1 MKKYFL
7 SMLTMAAMLL
17 SVSCSKDD
25 TADADKKAT
34 VSFDITTSELVTRAY
49 GDGEKALHL
58 MYAVYDETANST
70 VVEGVSKLEPGLET
84 EFTSLK
90 ATVNLSLLSGNEY
103 SILFWA
109 TGEDSW
115 EDDEKPYI
123 VSWENKMVVMNS
135 NISGNTEAFDSFF
148 HYEPK
153 FKVSGSIN
161 KPITLVRPFAQ
172 LNIGTNDKTQAAA
185 ANLDV
190 TETKVV
196 VKSVPNI
203 LDVTNGSVSGDT
215 NITYSYGDVPNED
228 ADNKFPVNGY
238 SYLAMNYVLVGTD
251 KIFSDIELSYKGNNK
266 EFTNIY
272 PSIPLQRNH
281 RTNVYGSILTSS
293 ADYGVEIKPGFGEN
307 DDQEH
312 NYENKKVND
321 ATEFKE
327 ALNDPNVY
335 AISLTNDIV
344 LSETI
349 TINKDFSL
357 ISNDKTISCTA
368 GAVFAVADGANVNIE
383 IKDKAKFTGSTNGIT
398 VPANSTL
405 TIKGSGNLIVEGT
418 AGSGIG
424 VADSGTI
431 NIVGLANITAI
442 GNDSHAFGIG
452 GNGANVL
459 IKNSVVDYACGGH
472 IQPRFKNDTKHGKS
486 EPEGGAA
493 IGGATIKIVNATIKK
508 VDGGSKAAGI
518 GAQYWQ
524 STDIEIINSTVLE
537 ANGGNASAGIG
548 GSRYAEE
555 SKYNLSIKIKNSIVT
570 ATGGQR
576 GAGIGSGYD
585 VHCNGNKYTATNNI
599 EIDADS
605 KIVANG
611 GEYAA
616 GIGTGCHSAYLSGS
630 IASGANITATS
641 GEKKYKDEYSL
652 AQDIGYGVVD
662 PAREFSGN
670 NANITFKVNGDLIAS
685 PWISAQIGST
695 GYPSFAAA
703 VAAAKAGDTITLTGD
718 VTLSEALTL
727 PADITLN
734 GNGKQINGTIYAGG
748 NLTIAGHTKVTSFS
762 ASYYN
767 RTITIG
773 EGACLELTGE
783 GRTSL
788 AYGNTFNITGSIT
801 DAKSTDK
808 TTIQPS
814 LIIPD
819 GISITGGNNAKLNI
833 TNAYVQI
840 GSTTSKN
847 TSANGVF
854 DINITNSIAEFTN
867 QFTLSEPTNGNTPTF
882 NLKVKNSVVTTATK
896 MCIAAPN
903 SNIEFDN
910 STITLGTD
918 LRNSGT
924 ITLNNGSTLNGS
936 TIQFGENGGNNG
948 TINVDAST
956 LNIVATST
964 GHAFDGKNTGSINL
978 TNKASASVT
987 YYKDMTISKDDT
999 STFTGTEVE

>member
-1 MKKYFL
+1 
-7 SMLTMAAMLL
+7 MLTMAAMLL

-49 GDGEKALHL
+49 GDGTKALHL

-84 EFTSLK
+84 EFEGLMAT
-90 ATVNLSLLSGNEY
+90 TVNLSLLSGNEY

-196 VKSVPNI
+196 VKSVPNS

-215 NITYSYGDVPNED
+215 NITYSYGNVPTED
-228 ADNKFPVNGY
+228 DYNKFPVNGY

-251 KIFSDIELSYKGNNK
+251 KIFSDIELSYKGSSK

-281 RTNVYGSILTSS
+281 RTNVYGSILTNS

-321 ATEFKE
+321 ATEFKD
-327 ALNDPNVY
+327 ALNAPNVY

-405 TIKGSGNLIVEGT
+405 TIKGSGNLIVKGI

-431 NIVGLANITAI
+431 NIVGLANITAK
-442 GNDSHAFGIG
+442 GNGSHAFGIG

-459 IKNSVVDYACGGH
+459 IKNSTVDYACGGH
-472 IQPRFKNDTKHGKS
+472 IQPSFVNDTNYGKS

-493 IGGATIKIVNATIKK
+493 IGGAKIKIEDATITK

-524 STDIEIINSTVLE
+524 STDIEIINSTITE

-555 SKYNLSIKIKNSIVT
+555 SKYNLSIKIKNSNVT

-585 VHCNGNKYTATNNI
+585 VHCNGNNYTATNNI
-599 EIDADS
+599 EIDANS
-605 KIVANG
+605 TIVANG

-616 GIGTGCHSAYLSGS
+616 GIGTGFHSAYLSGS

-641 GEKKYKDEYSL
+641 GEKTYKDKYSS

-762 ASYYN
+762 ASYYD

-773 EGACLELTGE
+773 EGACLELTGND
-783 GRTSL
+783 RTSL

-801 DAKSTDK
+801 DAKSANK

-814 LIIPD
+814 LIIPA
-819 GISITGGNNAKLNI
+819 GISITGGNGATLNI
-833 TNAYVQI
+833 TNAY

-847 TSANGVF
+847 SVANGEF
-854 DINITNSIAEFTN
+854 NINITNSIAEFTN
-867 QFTLSEPTNGNTPTF
+867 QFTLLEPTNGNNPTF
-882 NLKVKNSVVTTATK
+882 NLKVMNSVVTTATK

-910 STITLGTD
+910 STITLD
-918 LRNSGT
+918 SYLRNSGT
-924 ITLNNGSTLNGS
+924 ITLKNGSTLNGS

-948 TINVDAST
+948 TINVDDST

-978 TNKASASVT
+978 TNNASASVT

-999 STFTGTEVE
+999 STFTGTKVE

>member
-1 MKKYFL
+1 
-7 SMLTMAAMLL
+7 MLTMAAMLL

-49 GDGEKALHL
+49 GDGKKALHL
-58 MYAVYDETANST
+58 MYAVYDETTLTSEGKT
-70 VVEGVSKLEPGLET
+70 PIVTGVSKLDPGSGT
-84 EFTSLK
+84 EFDDKLT

-109 TGEDSW
+109 TSADY
-115 EDDEKPYI
+115 DDAYAINWKEKK
-123 VSWENKMVVMNS
+123 VEMNPV
-135 NISGNTEAFDSFF
+135 IPGNTEAFDSFF
-148 HYEPK
+148 HYEPE
-153 FKVSGSIN
+153 FTVNGSFS

-196 VKSVPNI
+196 VKNVPMT
-203 LDVTNGSVSGDT
+203 LDVTTGSVD
-215 NITYSYGDVPNED
+215 NEHVIDITYEYGAVPNED
-228 ADNKFPVNGY
+228 INNKFPVNDY

-431 NIVGLANITAI
+431 NIVGLANITAT
-442 GNDSHAFGIG
+442 GKDSHAFGIG

-459 IKNSVVDYACGGH
+459 IKNSTVDYACGGH
-472 IQPRFKNDTKHGKS
+472 IQPSFVNDTNYGKS

-493 IGGATIKIVNATIKK
+493 IGGAKIKIENATITK

-555 SKYNLSIKIKNSIVT
+555 SKYNLSIKIKNSNVT

-585 VHCNGNKYTATNNI
+585 VHCNGNNYTATNNI
-599 EIDADS
+599 EIDANS
-605 KIVANG
+605 TIVANG

-616 GIGTGCHSAYLSGS
+616 GIGTGFHSAYLSGS

-641 GEKKYKDEYSL
+641 GNKTYKDKYSS

-670 NANITFKVNGDLIAS
+670 NANITFKVNGNLIAS
-685 PWISAQIGST
+685 PWISAKIGST
-695 GYPSFAAA
+695 CYPSFAAA
-703 VAAAKAGDTITLTGD
+703 VAAAKAGDTITLTSD

-727 PADITLN
+727 PVDITLN

-773 EGACLELTGE
+773 KGACLELTGE

-840 GSTTSKN
+840 GSTSSKN
-847 TSANGVF
+847 SSANGVF
-854 DINITNSIAEFTN
+854 DINITNSIAEFTD

-882 NLKVKNSVVTTATK
+882 NLKVQNSVVTTATK

-903 SNIEFDN
+903 SNIEFEN
-910 STITLGTD
+910 STITLGTY

-924 ITLNNGSTLNGS
+924 ITLKNGSALNGS

-956 LNIVATST
+956 LNIEATST
-964 GHAFDGKNTGSINL
+964 GHAFDGKKTGSIKL

-999 STFTGTEVE
+999 STFRGTEVE

>member
-1 MKKYFL
+1 
-7 SMLTMAAMLL
+7 MLTMATMLL

-49 GDGEKALHL
+49 GDGKKALL

-70 VVEGVSKLEPGLET
+70 VVEGVSKLEPGSGP
-84 EFTSLK
+84 EFNDNLTT
-90 ATVNLSLLSGNEY
+90 TVNLSLLSGNKY

-109 TGEDSW
+109 TSANY
-115 EDDEKPYI
+115 DDAYAINWKEKK
-123 VSWENKMVVMNS
+123 VEMNPV
-135 NISGNTEAFDSFF
+135 IPGNTEAFDSFF
-148 HYEPK
+148 HYEPE
-153 FKVSGSIN
+153 FTVNGSIS

-172 LNIGTNDKTQAAA
+172 LNIGTNDKTQAEA
-185 ANLDV
+185 ANLKV
-190 TETKVV
+190 SNTKVV
-196 VKSVPNI
+196 VKNVPMT
-203 LDVTNGSVSGDT
+203 LDVTTGSVD
-215 NITYSYGDVPNED
+215 NEHVIDITYEYGAVPND
-228 ADNKFPVNGY
+228 VNNKFPVDGY

-251 KIFSDIELSYKGNNK
+251 KIFSDIEFSYKGSSK

-327 ALNDPNVY
+327 ALNDPNV

-349 TINKDFSL
+349 TISKDFSL

-383 IKDKAKFTGSTNGIT
+383 IKDTANFTGSTNGIT

-431 NIVGLANITAI
+431 NIVGLDNITAK
-442 GNDSHAFGIG
+442 GNGSHAFGIG

-472 IQPRFKNDTKHGKS
+472 IQPSFVNDTKYGKS

-493 IGGATIKIVNATIKK
+493 IGGATIEIIDATITK

-524 STDIEIINSTVLE
+524 STDIVIINSTISE

-555 SKYNLSIKIKNSIVT
+555 SKYNLSIKIKNSTVT

-585 VHCNGNKYTATNNI
+585 VHCNGNNYTATNNI
-599 EIDADS
+599 EIDANS
-605 KIVANG
+605 TIVANG

-616 GIGTGCHSAYLSGS
+616 GIGTGFHSAYLSGS

-652 AQDIGYGVVD
+652 AQHIGYGVVD

-670 NANITFKVNGDLIAS
+670 NANITFKVNGNLIAS

-703 VAAAKAGDTITLTGD
+703 VAAAKAGDIITLTGD

-748 NLTIAGHTKVTSFS
+748 DLTIAGHTKVTSFS

-773 EGACLELTGE
+773 EGACLEITGTD
-783 GRTSL
+783 RTSL

-819 GISITGGNNAKLNI
+819 GISITGGNNAILNI

-847 TSANGVF
+847 ISANCVF

-910 STITLGTD
+910 STITLGTY

-924 ITLNNGSTLNGS
+924 ITLKNGSALNGS

-956 LNIVATST
+956 LNIEATST
-964 GHAFDGKNTGSINL
+964 GHAFDGKNTGSIKL
-978 TNKASASVT
+978 TNNASASVT